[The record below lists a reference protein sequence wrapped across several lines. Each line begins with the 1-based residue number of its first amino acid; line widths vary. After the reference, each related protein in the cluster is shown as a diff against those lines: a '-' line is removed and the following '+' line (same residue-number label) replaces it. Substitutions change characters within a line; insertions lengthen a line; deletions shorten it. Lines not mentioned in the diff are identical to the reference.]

1 VTGAFGTAGVEVHHT
16 RHFLDDA
23 RRLPEVLVRKVDEA
37 VIKIRSQGI
46 YQSGLL
52 AEKVHGNPDGRFR
65 FLRVD
70 LQYRMV
76 AVAEGRDI
84 MLMKVGNHDE
94 TDRWGTTATLSGE
107 LLGGKQV
114 RLVDHDHHPPVALG
128 LLRLEQLGGLGIT
141 SALWK
146 RGLPPRA
153 RTTKP
158 RSQGRAYDVGD
169 GVPAR
174 TEAMPVLIVDDDR
187 SYCGECGRG
196 AFLKEKRHLTVAWPD
211 ELGAAGCGV
220 AWTELATH
228 LRSVPYRPGIP
239 ADDFVRAV
247 RPDLRYIGVIPWDWR
262 TSGHDA

>member
-128 LLRLEQLGGLGIT
+128 LLGLEQLRGLGHH
-141 SALWK
+141 L
-146 RGLPPRA
+146 GLVEARAAAQGPDHEAEVPGASVRCRRRCSSKDGGYA
-153 RTTKP
+153 RTD
-158 RSQGRAYDVGD
+158 RGRR
-169 GVPAR
+169 PF
-174 TEAMPVLIVDDDR
+174 VL
-187 SYCGECGRG
+187 
-196 AFLKEKRHLTVAWPD
+196 W
-211 ELGAAGCGV
+211 
-220 AWTELATH
+220 
-228 LRSVPYRPGIP
+228 
-239 ADDFVRAV
+239 
-247 RPDLRYIGVIPWDWR
+247 
-262 TSGHDA
+262 